1 MTMTLLAEPVAGNK
15 NLLTAFNAERDLV
28 DHRITGANQAA
39 AIYDDL
45 HLRYGYLL
53 CDDNEQNVRGIFSMI
68 PYSEIGYPKPS
79 FPTHWRPKSRFFYS
93 SILAYRGSYN
103 ALAVLRTILIESRFG
118 QMVEPITVTAELAT
132 EEGKRFF
139 VDLCG
144 ADAIDAKSQHPMA
157 AITFANRLDV
167 YHLARDR
174 VREGIHAER
183 GEKNK

>member
-1 MTMTLLAEPVAGNK
+1 MAMALLVEPVDGNK

-28 DHRITGANQAA
+28 DHRITGASQAA

-79 FPTHWRPKSRFFYS
+79 FPNHWRPKSRFFYS
-93 SILAYRGSYN
+93 SILAYRGSYG
-103 ALAVLRTILIESRFG
+103 ALAIVRAIWTKSDFG
-118 QMVEPITVTAELAT
+118 TMQQPITISAELAT

-139 VDLCG
+139 ADLCG
-144 ADAIDAKSQHPMA
+144 ADVIAVTSDHPVA
-157 AITFANRLDV
+157 AITFSNRLDV
-167 YHLARDR
+167 YLSARDR
-174 VREGIHAER
+174 LREKIRAER
-183 GEKNK
+183 VGRNT